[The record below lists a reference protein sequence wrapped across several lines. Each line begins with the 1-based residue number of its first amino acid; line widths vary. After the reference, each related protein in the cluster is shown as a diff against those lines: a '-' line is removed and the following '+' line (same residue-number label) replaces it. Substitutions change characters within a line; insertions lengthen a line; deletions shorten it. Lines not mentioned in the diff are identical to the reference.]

1 MSKCGSDKI
10 KEGYR
15 KTNYSKELGLGP
27 WISGR
32 RRDEDSGLDFFF
44 KKINE
49 KVIVFNSI

>member
-15 KTNYSKELGLGP
+15 KKNYSKKLGLGP

-32 RRDEDSGLDFFF
+32 RKGWGYWFGFFL
-44 KKINE
+44 
-49 KVIVFNSI
+49 